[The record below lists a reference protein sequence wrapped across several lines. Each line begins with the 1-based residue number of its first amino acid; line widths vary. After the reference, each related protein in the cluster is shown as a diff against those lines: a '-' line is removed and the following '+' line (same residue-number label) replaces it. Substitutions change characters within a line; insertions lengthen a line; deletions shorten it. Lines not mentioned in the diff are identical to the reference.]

1 VTKAEPDN
9 PPEDLPAGRAWIVK
23 PGTSVLVVC
32 CDCELVHRVRF
43 TLKGKNVVMRW
54 YRDDKETK
62 IERRRKEAT
71 KRA

>member
-1 VTKAEPDN
+1 MTKSKPDN
-9 PPEDLPAGRAWIVK
+9 PPEDLAAGQAWIVK

-54 YRDDKETK
+54 YRDDKETE
-62 IERRRKEAT
+62 IERRRKKEA
-71 KRA
+71 K